1 MIRRAVMAGLVL
13 VLAAPL
19 AAQTAAPV
27 NDAPARQALDAYG
40 RCVAEREAGESAR
53 VLALDF
59 RTPQY
64 RTGLKLLADEA
75 RQCARGVIGSRDA
88 MRSSNLLFAGAV
100 AESLLEQGPDAVNV
114 RLVRAAATPLAPFG
128 ASDAVAQC
136 LARSVPDQVGTLFAA
151 MPGSAEEAAA
161 ISALDPAL
169 VPCVRAA
176 GVQSRFEASAPGL
189 RAMIATAA
197 FRLVNQAEITGK

>member
-1 MIRRAVMAGLVL
+1 MIRLATIAGLAL
-13 VLAAPL
+13 VLASPL
-19 AAQTAAPV
+19 AAQTGAPA
-27 NDAPARQALDAYG
+27 NDAAARQALDAYG
-40 RCVAEREAGESAR
+40 RCVAEREPGESAR
-53 VLALDF
+53 VMALDF

-64 RTGLKLLADEA
+64 RTGLKLLSDEA
-75 RQCARGVIGSRDA
+75 RQCARGVVRSGDA

-100 AESLLEQGPDAVNV
+100 AENLLEQGTDALNV

-161 ISALDPAL
+161 IGALDPAL
-169 VPCVRAA
+169 VPCVKAA
-176 GVQSRFEASAPGL
+176 GVQGRFEASAPGL

-197 FRLVNQAEITGK
+197 FRLVNRAEQAGK